1 MKKLFVLLL
10 VGLSIHAKAQNE
22 KKAVAINRF
31 RVALQ
36 GGFSQLLAKTSDA
49 VPAESK
55 NYVAELKSGSH
66 FGADVTYFV
75 KPTWGL
81 GAKFSQFSTSNSG
94 IDNSEGLAVP
104 MSDDIA
110 HSFVGPSFST
120 NYTTAN
126 TKHTFIFS
134 LALGYLGYNNNAK
147 YNGQPVKITG
157 GTFGSAL
164 DAGYDLNITKSFAIG
179 AQISMTGGTLSKLA
193 YSSGGVTNTETFDK
207 DEKESLSRIDFSLGA
222 RFNF

>member
-1 MKKLFVLLL
+1 MKKLFALLL
-10 VGLSIHAKAQNE
+10 VGLAINAKAQNQTKSVE
-22 KKAVAINRF
+22 LNRF
-31 RVALQ
+31 RVAVQ

-49 VPAESK
+49 VPAESR

-81 GAKFSQFSTSNSG
+81 GAKFSQFNTSNSG
-94 IDNSEGLAVP
+94 TGNLQGIAVA

-120 NYTTAN
+120 KYTTAN
-126 TKHTFIFS
+126 TKHSFIFS

-147 YNGQPVKITG
+147 LNGQLVKITG
-157 GTFGSAL
+157 ATFGSAL
-164 DAGYDLNITKSFAIG
+164 DAGYDLNITKSIAIG
-179 AQISMTGGTLSKLA
+179 AQISMTGGTLSKLT
-193 YSSGGVTNTETFDK
+193 YSSGGVTTTETFEK
-207 DEKESLSRIDFSLGA
+207 DEKESLSRIDFSIGA